1 MPWLGDVILDLI
13 KNRDDKDLLFGLDAY
28 LARRQWLAI
37 CEKMG
42 VEAHMYQLRHT
53 GPSRDALANKV
64 DAAAIMAK
72 GRWQTTKSVKRY
84 SKPGGLQRVEK
95 RLSNEQVAYGELC
108 VENLEKLLRGQ
119 MILPPPSSLRAQKV
133 SVVR

>member
-1 MPWLGDVILDLI
+1 
-13 KNRDDKDLLFGLDAY
+13 
-28 LARRQWLAI
+28 
-37 CEKMG
+37 
-42 VEAHMYQLRHT
+42 
-53 GPSRDALANKV
+53 
-64 DAAAIMAK
+64 MAK

-95 RLSNEQVAYGELC
+95 RLSNDQVAYGELC

-119 MILPPPSSLRAQKV
+119 VILHPPSSLRAQKV